1 MADLSDSLPAGTQV
15 KDYRIERV
23 LGSGTFGITYAA
35 VDAAG
40 ATVAI
45 KEYFPVQFADRDR
58 DSLDVIPRGEST
70 REALMWGKESF
81 LREADILVR
90 LRHPNVIGIK
100 QLFSTNGTAY
110 IVMPLETGD
119 TLDVRLRRRGP
130 LSDDEARALFS
141 PLIAGIAEVHAQ
153 GILHRD
159 IKPSNIIIRENTGE
173 PVLLDFGSAR
183 VFKEGDPKSLT
194 EVLTPGYAPLEQYTP
209 ADQGPWTDVYGL
221 AATLF
226 KTVLGKNPPDALRR
240 NDAAM
245 AGKTDPVVKAID
257 DAETGGRIEL
267 STYDAIRDGM
277 ALHRTERPQSMTQF
291 WAVYAGEAAQGT
303 QRMERRPAAITPNY
317 GTPSGGVHAG
327 TPGSAPAAPTDGTI
341 VLREETGR
349 TMPSGWRRAGALAAT
364 VMVTFLAGYLLNKAT
379 RDPVDRCDSAAAYR
393 YDPARKGSTDGVR
406 FSDINADLAIR
417 VCTRAI
423 AKRPDLARLRFQLAR
438 AYERKKSYRQ
448 AAALYRKAATEG
460 SAPARW
466 SLGLM
471 VLKGRGVSQ
480 DREQGLS
487 LIRQAARK
495 GVFGA
500 YISLGWH
507 HWRGPQK
514 NLVKAYFWYRLAQK
528 HEPSLVRRPLERIA
542 ADLSDE
548 QKKAVERWLAD
559 RYTRPPEHI

>member
-1 MADLSDSLPAGTQV
+1 MADLSDSLPAGTQL
-15 KDYRIERV
+15 KDYRIKRV

-35 VDAAG
+35 AAAAG
-40 ATVAI
+40 NTVAI
-45 KEYFPVQFADRDR
+45 KEYFPVQFADRER
-58 DSLDVIPRGEST
+58 ETLRVIPRGEST
-70 REALMWGKESF
+70 REALAWGKESF
-81 LREADILVR
+81 LREADLLVR
-90 LRHPNVIGIK
+90 VRHPNVIGIES
-100 QLFSTNGTAY
+100 LFQAKGTAY

-130 LSDDEARALFS
+130 MRDDDARALFS

-159 IKPSNIIIRENTGE
+159 IKPSNIIIREKTGA

-183 VFKEGDPKSLT
+183 VFREGDAKSLT

-221 AATLF
+221 AATLY
-226 KTVLGKNPPDALRR
+226 KTVIGKNPPDALRR
-240 NDAAM
+240 NDAFM
-245 AGKTDPVVKAID
+245 AGKVDPVIKQID
-257 DAETGGRIEL
+257 LAEEKGRIEL

-277 ALHRTERPQSMTQF
+277 ALHRTDRPQSMTQF
-291 WAVYAGEAAQGT
+291 WTVYAGDAAGA
-303 QRMERRPAAITPNY
+303 EGAVKRPVNGPNY
-317 GTPSGGVHAG
+317 GTPSGGVHG
-327 TPGSAPAAPTDGTI
+327 RPADGTI
-341 VLREETGR
+341 VLRHVR
-349 TMPSGWRRAGALAAT
+349 KQFSRLQRAGALAAT
-364 VMVTFLAGYLLNKAT
+364 IVATFVAGYALNKMT
-379 RDPVDRCDSAAAYR
+379 RDPVDRCDAAAGYR
-393 YDPARKGSTDGVR
+393 YDPDNRGAGGVR
-406 FSDINADLAIR
+406 FVEIDADHAIR
-417 VCTRAI
+417 VCTRALL
-423 AKRPDLARLRFQLAR
+423 KRPDLARLRFQLAR
-438 AYERKKSYRQ
+438 AHERKKDYRT
-448 AAALYRKAATEG
+448 AAALYRRAASDG

-471 VLKGRGVSQ
+471 VLKGRGVIQ

-507 HWRGPQK
+507 HWRGPQQ

-528 HEPSLVRRPLERIA
+528 FEPGLVQRPLKQIESA
-542 ADLSDE
+542 LTKE
-548 QKKAVERWLAD
+548 QKSAVERWLTD